1 MAVSFNVDKAYKMYM
16 ESGGTTIFQDSLKRV
31 LKYMQNDVNLNNE
44 KEAAYLLATAKSESD
59 YSLQRYEADY
69 LCGPKGV
76 PYEGQPCQAALD
88 YYRSNQGG
96 KSNYYNKGVD
106 STGVPYFG
114 RGLIQ
119 LTNSYNYQRY
129 GDMIGVDLL
138 DEGDKALVPKNSYKI
153 ASAYLNRKTF
163 KYVNS
168 GDLRQARKS
177 VNGGTK
183 GVDRTNASYYRW
195 LSVLENPSANFKSK
209 SNIKKGLLIAGISL
223 GVVAL
228 FGLGYIIYLSLGNNK
243 PKKLLYLK
251 TN

>member
-1 MAVSFNVDKAYKMYM
+1 MSVSFNVNKAYEMYGQ
-16 ESGGTTIFQDSLKRV
+16 SGGTTNFPDSLKKV
-31 LKYMQNDVNLNNE
+31 LKYMQNDANINNK

-59 YSLQRYEADY
+59 YSLQRWEADY

-76 PYEGQPCQAALD
+76 PYKHQPCQEALD
-88 YYRSNQGG
+88 YYRSNEGG

-119 LTNSYNYQRY
+119 LT
-129 GDMIGVDLL
+129 
-138 DEGDKALVPKNSYKI
+138 KNSYKI
-153 ASAYLNRKTF
+153 ASAFLRRKTF

-168 GDLRQARKS
+168 GELTQARKS

-183 GVDRTNASYYRW
+183 GTDRTNASYYRW
-195 LSVLENPSANFKSK
+195 LSVLENPSTNFKVK

>member
-1 MAVSFNVDKAYKMYM
+1 MAISFNVNKAYTMYRQ
-16 ESGGTTIFQDSLKRV
+16 SGGTTNFPDSLKKV
-31 LKYMQNDVNLNNE
+31 LKYMQNDANINNIE
-44 KEAAYLLATAKSESD
+44 EAAYLLATAKSESD

-69 LCGPKGV
+69 LCGAKGV
-76 PYEGQPCQAALD
+76 PYKDQPCQAALD

-106 STGVPYFG
+106 STGTPYFG

-129 GDMIGVDLL
+129 GDEIGVDLVG
-138 DEGDKALVPKNSYKI
+138 DGDKALIPKNSYKI
-153 ASAYLNRKTF
+153 ASAFLKRKTF

-168 GDLRQARKS
+168 GDFRMARKS

-183 GVDRTNASYYRW
+183 GVQRTNDSYNRW
-195 LSVLENPSANFKSK
+195 LNILQNQSVNFKIK

-223 GVVAL
+223 AVLSL
-228 FGLGYIIYLSLGNNK
+228 FGVGYIIFHSLPSDK
-243 PKKLLYLK
+243 
-251 TN
+251 

>member
-1 MAVSFNVDKAYKMYM
+1 MSVSFNVNKAYEMYGQ
-16 ESGGTTIFQDSLKRV
+16 SGGTTNFPDSLKKV
-31 LKYMQNDVNLNNE
+31 LKYMQNDANINNK

-59 YSLQRYEADY
+59 YSLQRWEADY

-76 PYEGQPCQAALD
+76 PYKHQPCQEALD
-88 YYRSNQGG
+88 YYRSNEGG

-129 GDMIGVDLL
+129 GDMIGVDLV
-138 DEGDKALVPKNSYKI
+138 DEGDKALIPKNSYKI
-153 ASAYLNRKTF
+153 ASAFLRRKTF

-168 GDLRQARKS
+168 GELTQARKS

-183 GVDRTNASYYRW
+183 GTDRTNASYYRW
-195 LSVLENPSANFKSK
+195 LSVLENPSTNFKVK